1 MKTLIQQG
9 GIGIDIIDVERFRK
23 KIFKQNIKFYQRIF
37 LESEIKYCLRF
48 KSPYEHFAGKF
59 ALKESVIKS
68 IHDKIS
74 FLDIKTSNSKYG
86 PIVRLVGEK
95 SKEYSFLCSI
105 SHEKKFAV
113 AVVISSRTTKLNELG
128 N

>member
-1 MKTLIQQG
+1 MKTLIEKD
-9 GIGIDIIDVERFRK
+9 GIGIDIVNVERFRK

-37 LESEIKYCLRF
+37 LESEIKYCLKF

-68 IHDKIS
+68 IPDKIS
-74 FLDIKTSNSKYG
+74 FLDIQISNSRHG
-86 PIVRLVGEK
+86 PTVKLIGKK

-113 AVVISSRTTKLNELG
+113 AVVISSRVTKAK
-128 N
+128 

>member
-1 MKTLIQQG
+1 MKTLIEKD
-9 GIGIDIIDVERFRK
+9 GIGIDITDVERFRK
-23 KIFKQNIKFYQRIF
+23 KIFKQNIKFYQKIF
-37 LESEIKYCLRF
+37 LESEIKYCLKF

-113 AVVISSRTTKLNELG
+113 AVVISSRPTKTKRIS
-128 N
+128 

>member
-1 MKTLIQQG
+1 MNTLIEKD

-68 IHDKIS
+68 IPDKIS
-74 FLDIKTSNSKYG
+74 FLDIKTSNSKHGG
-86 PIVRLVGEK
+86 PIVSLSGDLDGK
-95 SKEYSFLCSI
+95 YSFLVSI
-105 SHEKKFAV
+105 SHEKEYAI
-113 AVVISSRTTKLNELG
+113 AVVIAELSS
-128 N
+128 

>member
-1 MKTLIQQG
+1 MKILIEKDG
-9 GIGIDIIDVERFRK
+9 LGIDIIDVERFTK
-23 KIFKQNIKFYQRIF
+23 KIFRQNIKFYQRIF
-37 LESEIKYCLRF
+37 LESEIKYCIRF

-74 FLDIKTSNSKYG
+74 FLDIQTSNSKHG

-95 SKEYSFLCSI
+95 SKKYTFLCSI

-113 AVVISSRTTKLNELG
+113 AIVISSRITKTK
-128 N
+128 

>member
-1 MKTLIQQG
+1 ML
-9 GIGIDIIDVERFRK
+9 FRS
-23 KIFKQNIKFYQRIF
+23 NAKFYQRIF

-48 KSPYEHFAGKF
+48 KSPHEHFAGKF

-68 IHDKIS
+68 IRDKIS
-74 FLDIKTSNSKYG
+74 FLDIQTSNSKHG
-86 PIVRLVGEK
+86 PIVRLVGKK

-113 AVVISSRTTKLNELG
+113 AVVISSRITETK
-128 N
+128 

>member
-1 MKTLIQQG
+1 MKTLIEKD
-9 GIGIDIIDVERFRK
+9 GIGIDIIDIERFRK

-68 IHDKIS
+68 IHDEIS
-74 FLDIKTSNSKYG
+74 FLDIQTSNSKHG
-86 PIVRLVGEK
+86 PIVGLVGKK

-113 AVVISSRTTKLNELG
+113 AVVISSRIAKTK
-128 N
+128 

>member
-1 MKTLIQQG
+1 MKTLIEKD

-23 KIFKQNIKFYQRIF
+23 KIFKQNIKFYQKIF
-37 LESEIKYCLRF
+37 LKSEIKYCLKF

-68 IHDKIS
+68 IDDKIS
-74 FLDIKTSNSKYG
+74 FLDIQTSNSKHG
-86 PIVRLVGEK
+86 PIVRLVGK
-95 SKEYSFLCSI
+95 KFKEYSLLCSI

-113 AVVISSRTTKLNELG
+113 AVVISSRITKTK
-128 N
+128 

>member
-113 AVVISSRTTKLNELG
+113 AVVISSRPTKTKRIS
-128 N
+128 

>member
-1 MKTLIQQG
+1 MKTLIEKD

-23 KIFKQNIKFYQRIF
+23 KIFKQNTKFYQRIF

-68 IHDKIS
+68 IYDKIS
-74 FLDIKTSNSKYG
+74 MIRYRSWISKLQ
-86 PIVRLVGEK
+86 I
-95 SKEYSFLCSI
+95 
-105 SHEKKFAV
+105 
-113 AVVISSRTTKLNELG
+113 LNMAQLSD
-128 N
+128 

>member
-1 MKTLIQQG
+1 MKTLIEKD

-23 KIFKQNIKFYQRIF
+23 KIFKQNAKFYQRIF

-68 IHDKIS
+68 IYDKIS
-74 FLDIKTSNSKYG
+74 FLDIQTSNSKHG
-86 PIVRLVGEK
+86 PIVRLVGK
-95 SKEYSFLCSI
+95 KPKEYSFLCSI

-113 AVVISSRTTKLNELG
+113 AVVISSRITETK
-128 N
+128 

>member
-1 MKTLIQQG
+1 MKTLIEKD

-23 KIFKQNIKFYQRIF
+23 KTFKQNIKFYQRIF

-68 IHDKIS
+68 IPDEIS
-74 FLDIKTSNSKYG
+74 FLDIQISNSRHG
-86 PIVRLVGEK
+86 PTVKLIGKK

-113 AVVISSRTTKLNELG
+113 AVVISSRVTKAK
-128 N
+128 

>member
-1 MKTLIQQG
+1 MKTLIEKDG
-9 GIGIDIIDVERFRK
+9 VGIDIIDVERFRK

-48 KSPYEHFAGKF
+48 KSPHEHFAGKF

-68 IHDKIS
+68 IYDKIS
-74 FLDIKTSNSKYG
+74 FLDIQTSNSKHG
-86 PIVRLVGEK
+86 PIVRLVGKK

-113 AVVISSRTTKLNELG
+113 AVVISSRITETK
-128 N
+128 

>member
-1 MKTLIQQG
+1 MKTLIEKDG
-9 GIGIDIIDVERFRK
+9 VGIDIIDVERFRK

-37 LESEIKYCLRF
+37 LESEIKYCLKF

-68 IHDKIS
+68 VPDKIS
-74 FLDIKTSNSKYG
+74 FLDIQTSNSKHG
-86 PIVRLVGEK
+86 PTIRLRGKK

-113 AVVISSRTTKLNELG
+113 AVVISSRITKTK
-128 N
+128 